1 MAINRMEKFENL
13 IMIEVLKA
21 MQTLGGRV
29 TRKEV
34 KREIRDHSEVISE
47 EKVDEVKKSKKTG
60 EKMQER
66 IDEPS
71 LIGYN
76 TIQ

>member
-1 MAINRMEKFENL
+1 MMHN
-13 IMIEVLKA
+13 
-21 MQTLGGRV
+21 
-29 TRKEV
+29 
-34 KREIRDHSEVISE
+34 
-47 EKVDEVKKSKKTG
+47 KKSKKTG

>member
-1 MAINRMEKFENL
+1 
-13 IMIEVLKA
+13 MIH
-21 MQTLGGRV
+21 
-29 TRKEV
+29 
-34 KREIRDHSEVISE
+34 D
-47 EKVDEVKKSKKTG
+47 KKSKKTG

>member
-1 MAINRMEKFENL
+1 MMHN
-13 IMIEVLKA
+13 
-21 MQTLGGRV
+21 
-29 TRKEV
+29 
-34 KREIRDHSEVISE
+34 
-47 EKVDEVKKSKKTG
+47 KKSKKTG
-60 EKMQER
+60 KKMQER